1 MLVADLRR
9 KGRTR
14 LDAQV
19 LEGEAVHGGE
29 PDLGLTFLGVQ
40 HHLSRDSIVSPSF
53 SCDGGLF
60 KSMKN

>member
-19 LEGEAVHGGE
+19 LEGEAVHGSE
-29 PDLGLTFLGVQ
+29 PDLGLLTFLGVQ
-40 HHLSRDSIVSPSF
+40 HHLSRDSARLSHVIWDF
-53 SCDGGLF
+53 SSL
-60 KSMKN
+60 

>member
-9 KGRTR
+9 KGRAR

-29 PDLGLTFLGVQ
+29 PDLGFTFLGVQ
-40 HHLSRDSIVSPSF
+40 HHLSRDSARLSHVIVDF
-53 SCDGGLF
+53 S
-60 KSMKN
+60 SQ